1 LAVGQDRVSGGAL
14 WTGLDWNAH
23 GETLART
30 GNVVVG
36 EDFWLV
42 KGALCSDI
50 VVLDV
55 EERAV

>member
-1 LAVGQDRVSGGAL
+1 
-14 WTGLDWNAH
+14 LDWNAH